1 MVFIQKVV
9 VTLQKIVW
17 KCWKLCW
24 KEVDL
29 AVENFGFLKNLVEN
43 YVESVENCVTT
54 QPIFVYE
61 SVTFQHYNL

>member
-1 MVFIQKVV
+1 M
-9 VTLQKIVW
+9 T
-17 KCWKLCW
+17 
-24 KEVDL
+24 
-29 AVENFGFLKNLVEN
+29 VENFGFLKNLVEN